1 MHWRIDRYIVER
13 ICPHGIGHPDPNQ
26 ILPTDD
32 DGQHGCD
39 GCCLSDNSTEID
51 MGETHASREIM
62 VRTED
67 PLMLA
72 KMDLDSALV
81 NVATAHR
88 STKQQA
94 LGLLSMGCSTPSR
107 DALLVIADEIR
118 RLFSTLVEQLK
129 PIVQATTD
137 VIRTLSVVDKELRS
151 RSGIGAQRSP
161 YGPRQ
166 PRQRAGRS

>member
-32 DGQHGCD
+32 DGRHGCD

-72 KMDLDSALV
+72 KMDLDRALV
-81 NVATAHR
+81 TVATAQW

-94 LGLLSMGCSTPSR
+94 LGLLSMGCMPSH
-107 DALLVIADEIR
+107 DALLVIADEVR

-129 PIVQATTD
+129 PIVQAASD
-137 VIRTLSVVDKELRS
+137 VMRTLSEVDKELRS
-151 RSGIGAQRSP
+151 RSGIEAQRSP